1 MDRDSLIFCVGSLAV
16 SLLVAVV
23 AFPFVAMDAET
34 VAAAATPKPSYE
46 MGSVDIGNGFGELP
60 VDELM
65 SYYVENPPAAA
76 TAGAAPEI
84 RFGGC

>member
-16 SLLVAVV
+16 SFLVAYV
-23 AFPFVAMDAET
+23 AFPYAAIDAEII
-34 VAAAATPKPSYE
+34 AASQTPKPSYE
-46 MGSVDIGNGFGELP
+46 MGEVDVGNGFGALP

-65 SYYVENPPAAA
+65 TYYVENPPAVTA
-76 TAGAAPEI
+76 AGAAPEI